1 MKNVI
6 NDKHIIVAMI
16 ATLAAMLAS
25 VPCVVIF
32 LLSRM

>member
-1 MKNVI
+1 MKNI
-6 NDKHIIVAMI
+6 REDKHIIVAMI

-25 VPCVVIF
+25 APCVVIF